1 MLLSLHSRN
10 PNYPA
15 VAMQLASIIICPV
28 DLSLLM
34 KSMSLRVFFPIDNL
48 LRKKRAKYQCRP
60 WWRRIKLIKSL
71 RSSLWQKMTKSNL
84 IYQSCSIFP
93 KVGSWAKSKKSTVRS
108 FVTSSKR
115 KKINIFGKRH
125 LGTGKNEP
133 QQYLNWN

>member
-1 MLLSLHSRN
+1 MSLHSIN

-15 VAMQLASIIICPV
+15 VTIHVANIIICQGGF
-28 DLSLLM
+28 SLLM
-34 KSMSLRVFFPIDNL
+34 KSMNLRVFFPIDNL
-48 LRKKRAKYQCRP
+48 LTKKKAKYRCSH
-60 WWRRIKLIKSL
+60 WWIGIKLIKSL

-84 IYQSCSIFP
+84 IYQNCSIFP

-108 FVTSSKR
+108 VVTSSKR